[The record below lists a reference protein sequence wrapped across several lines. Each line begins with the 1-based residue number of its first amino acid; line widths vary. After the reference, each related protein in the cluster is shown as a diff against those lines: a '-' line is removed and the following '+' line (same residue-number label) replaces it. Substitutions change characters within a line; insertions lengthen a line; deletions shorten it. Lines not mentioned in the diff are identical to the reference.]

1 MAVDPD
7 FKTTPASEVSK
18 GLAQQNLVN
27 SLYAHVDREEGDNT
41 ESPVI
46 RAVKSSLKEMVF
58 GMKKPDAKNGNNA
71 QADLQAKAGELA
83 KNKLF

>member
-1 MAVDPD
+1 M
-7 FKTTPASEVSK
+7 
-18 GLAQQNLVN
+18 
-27 SLYAHVDREEGDNT
+27 DREEGDNT